1 MTLWP
6 PLSMEKELKL
16 LRGLRVADKGLVATL
31 HSELATLR
39 NINSAHE
46 NPIRQLQDTQKR
58 LQEQTARLENVETA
72 YADQI
77 AMLKRYP
84 PLLGLGAGALAP
96 AINETNI

>member
-46 NPIRQLQDTQKR
+46 NPIRQLKDTQKR